1 MLRQL
6 LAQQESESQGHK
18 STEQE
23 SDTEVEKLN
32 NVTITSD
39 EPEPIFKTSKHEP
52 IFEIVRPIISTGPK
66 TRL

>member
-6 LAQQESESQGHK
+6 LAEQESESQGHK

-23 SDTEVEKLN
+23 SDTEVEKLD

-39 EPEPIFKTSKHEP
+39 EPEPIFK
-52 IFEIVRPIISTGPK
+52 IVRTIISTGPK